1 MYRTFSLQIHMPVY
15 YRSHFP
21 FFPLLLCRSSPLYE
35 HMSSE
40 WSNRQSKAHYLLKER
55 RSRRKFQEETT
66 KAELSPTAIVE
77 EVDPPFRSESKVASR
92 IDLAPIQQIQSPLKV
107 LVASAPKAEVP
118 RSPDR
123 YRESSS
129 AYQTH
134 QESAIT
140 FTTNDL
146 ESPSRRQQSPARTC
160 QSLHQLN
167 SPEENQDSLCSPNQF
182 SLQRSRSR
190 QVQQCD
196 QIQSSVVM
204 EERQL
209 IILISVGVSDRNQAT
224 HQDRSLT
231 IMKGKGTPFEVVDGM
246 DPNQKKRRNQLFEI
260 SGIRG

>member
-1 MYRTFSLQIHMPVY
+1 
-15 YRSHFP
+15 
-21 FFPLLLCRSSPLYE
+21 
-35 HMSSE
+35 MSSE
-40 WSNRQSKAHYLLKER
+40 WSNRQSKAHSLLKER

-66 KAELSPTAIVE
+66 TAELSPTAIVE

-92 IDLAPIQQIQSPLKV
+92 IDLAPIQQIHSPLNV
-107 LVASAPKAEVP
+107 LVASPPKAEVP
-118 RSPDR
+118 LSPDR
-123 YRESSS
+123 NRDSSS

-134 QESAIT
+134 QEYKESAIT

-146 ESPSRRQQSPARTC
+146 ESPSRRQQSPAWTR
-160 QSLHQLN
+160 QSLHQQN
-167 SPEENQDSLCSPNQF
+167 SPKENQDSLCSPNQIRH
-182 SLQRSRSR
+182 QRSRSR
-190 QVQQCD
+190 QVQQCH

-204 EERQL
+204 EEKQL